1 MFSNYNDGN
10 QWELNSTR
18 RSVSFSSV
26 VTGSEN
32 LPAMT
37 IDTPS
42 MKKDSHHHHH
52 GKSHHHHHLPPKPE
66 TGTTEDSQK
75 TGSGTVEAATM
86 LNYANDDLKAL
97 REELEIETKMK

>member
-37 IDTPS
+37 IDTPI
-42 MKKDSHHHHH
+42 KKDHHHH
-52 GKSHHHHHLPPKPE
+52 GKHHHHHHLPPKPE

-75 TGSGTVEAATM
+75 TDSVVVESATM
-86 LNYANDDLKAL
+86 SHYANEELKAL
-97 REELEIETKMK
+97 REELELETKMK